1 LEPARRAEVKQQL
14 REIIAEIAEV
24 DPQEVT
30 DDALFVEDLEIDS
43 LMAMEILIAI
53 EKRFGIE
60 VAEEKLLEFR
70 TLRQVMD
77 VVDEYISSA

>member
-1 LEPARRAEVKQQL
+1 
-14 REIIAEIAEV
+14 
-24 DPQEVT
+24 
-30 DDALFVEDLEIDS
+30 
-43 LMAMEILIAI
+43 MAMEILIAI

>member
-1 LEPARRAEVKQQL
+1 LEPTRKAEVKQQL

-24 DPQEVT
+24 DLEEVT

-77 VVDEYISSA
+77 VVDGYI

>member
-1 LEPARRAEVKQQL
+1 LEPTRKAEVKQQL

-77 VVDEYISSA
+77 VVDGYI